1 MTLKGEYFVFE
12 TCVSWIKIN
21 QYLLEHQPHVESS
34 NQGTINEASK
44 SVLVQLPVCDTQEN
58 NSIGGI
64 TCKLC
69 LVLQLNAKTVVY
81 LHFSLQVTAGR
92 LTVPEQST

>member
-12 TCVSWIKIN
+12 TCVSWIQIN

-44 SVLVQLPVCDTQEN
+44 SGE
-58 NSIGGI
+58 GGLKRREASFI
-64 TCKLC
+64 
-69 LVLQLNAKTVVY
+69 
-81 LHFSLQVTAGR
+81 
-92 LTVPEQST
+92 